1 MKENAGRTRQERGR
15 TMKRKLWIML
25 LCLLLLLLALAAC
38 GNNGTAED
46 ATAADTAENAAA
58 EEKSVP
64 PPEKEEAA
72 AEDTQPE
79 TKEESENKTDE
90 TEEAATEGTPSESA
104 PSQTETEPAPAPAPP
119 PAPYSQLTA
128 DTVLTVSGSALDRDW
143 YFSLSDLQ
151 SLGGAYSGSYFS
163 RGKDP
168 QEATTSFS
176 GIMVSYLLDSVIGAS
191 YSKATFTASDGYAG
205 SYGPGAVDAWYINEK
220 DPSASLPMIL
230 AWTEDGSP
238 CGLRLVMGQQIAG
251 EYNRTYWVRDV
262 ITVTLQ

>member
-1 MKENAGRTRQERGR
+1 
-15 TMKRKLWIML
+15 MKRKLWIML
-25 LCLLLLLLALAAC
+25 LCLLLLLTLAAC
-38 GNNGTAED
+38 GDSGATEEE
-46 ATAADTAENAAA
+46 TAAAAPQETAVAENESALPQ
-58 EEKSVP
+58 EDK
-64 PPEKEEAA
+64 EAA

-90 TEEAATEGTPSESA
+90 TEEAATEGTPSDTA
-104 PSQTETEPAPAPAPP
+104 PSQTETEPAPAPAPAPP
-119 PAPYSQLTA
+119 PAPYSQPTA

-163 RGKDP
+163 RGKEP

-230 AWTEDGSP
+230 AWSEDGSP
-238 CGLRLVMGQQIAG
+238 CDLRLVMGQQIAG

>member
-1 MKENAGRTRQERGR
+1 MR
-15 TMKRKLWIML
+15 RKLWIML
-25 LCLLLLLLALAAC
+25 LCLLLLLTLAAC
-38 GNNGTAED
+38 GDSGATEEE
-46 ATAADTAENAAA
+46 TAAAAPQETAVAENESALPQ
-58 EEKSVP
+58 EDQ
-64 PPEKEEAA
+64 EAA

-79 TKEESENKTDE
+79 TKEESANKTDE
-90 TEEAATEGTPSESA
+90 TEEAATEETPSDSA
-104 PSQTETEPAPAPAPP
+104 PSQTETEPAPAPAPAP
-119 PAPYSQLTA
+119 QPAPYSQPTA

-163 RGKDP
+163 RGKEP

-191 YSKATFTASDGYAG
+191 YSKATFTASDGYAS

-230 AWTEDGSP
+230 AWGEDGSP
-238 CGLRLVMGQQIAG
+238 CDLRLVMGQQIAG

>member
-1 MKENAGRTRQERGR
+1 
-15 TMKRKLWIML
+15 MKRKLWIML
-25 LCLLLLLLALAAC
+25 LCLLLLLTLAAC
-38 GNNGTAED
+38 GDSGATEEE
-46 ATAADTAENAAA
+46 TAAAAPQETAVAENESALPQ
-58 EEKSVP
+58 EDK
-64 PPEKEEAA
+64 EAA

-79 TKEESENKTDE
+79 TKEESANKTDE
-90 TEEAATEGTPSESA
+90 TEEAATEETPSDSA
-104 PSQTETEPAPAPAPP
+104 PSQTETEPA
-119 PAPYSQLTA
+119 A

-163 RGKDP
+163 RGKEP

-230 AWTEDGSP
+230 AWGEDGSP
-238 CGLRLVMGQQIAG
+238 CDLRLVMGQQIAG

>member
-1 MKENAGRTRQERGR
+1 MK
-15 TMKRKLWIML
+15 KRKLWIML
-25 LCLLLLLLALAAC
+25 LCLLLLLTLAAC
-38 GNNGTAED
+38 GDGGATEEE
-46 ATAADTAENAAA
+46 TAAADPPETAAA
-58 EEKSVP
+58 EEESVP
-64 PPEKEEAA
+64 TPEAKQTAS
-72 AEDTQPE
+72 EDTQPE
-79 TKEESENKTDE
+79 TKEEAANKTDA
-90 TEEAATEGTPSESA
+90 TVEAATEETPSDSA
-104 PSQTETEPAPAPAPP
+104 PSQTETEPAPAPAPAPP
-119 PAPYSQLTA
+119 PAPYSQPTA

-151 SLGGAYSGSYFS
+151 SLGGAYSDSYFS
-163 RGKDP
+163 RGKEP

-220 DPSASLPMIL
+220 DPSAFLPMIL

>member
-1 MKENAGRTRQERGR
+1 
-15 TMKRKLWIML
+15 MKRKLWIML
-25 LCLLLLLLALAAC
+25 LCLLLLLTLAAC
-38 GNNGTAED
+38 GDSGATEEE
-46 ATAADTAENAAA
+46 TAAAAPQETAVAENESALPQ
-58 EEKSVP
+58 EDK
-64 PPEKEEAA
+64 EAA

-90 TEEAATEGTPSESA
+90 TEEAATEETPSDSA
-104 PSQTETEPAPAPAPP
+104 PSQTETEPAPAPAPAP
-119 PAPYSQLTA
+119 QPAPYSQPTA

-163 RGKDP
+163 RGKEP

-230 AWTEDGSP
+230 AWGEDGSP
-238 CGLRLVMGQQIAG
+238 CDLRLVMGQQIAG

>member
-1 MKENAGRTRQERGR
+1 
-15 TMKRKLWIML
+15 MKRKLWIML
-25 LCLLLLLLALAAC
+25 LCLLLLLTLAAC
-38 GNNGTAED
+38 GDSGATEEE
-46 ATAADTAENAAA
+46 TAAAAPQETAVAENESALPQ
-58 EEKSVP
+58 EDK
-64 PPEKEEAA
+64 EAA

-79 TKEESENKTDE
+79 TKEESANKTDE
-90 TEEAATEGTPSESA
+90 TEEAATEETPSDSA
-104 PSQTETEPAPAPAPP
+104 PSQTETEPAPAPAPAP
-119 PAPYSQLTA
+119 QPAPYSQPTA

-163 RGKDP
+163 RGKEP